1 MQVKLAKTSGFCMGV
16 KRAMDIVLDAVEEEK
31 ELYTYGPLIH
41 NPQVIEMLESKN
53 VRVIKDLDSV
63 KSGTVVIRTHGIT
76 PVVRQEI
83 KSKGVKINDA
93 TCPLVARVQSIIK
106 KHANKG
112 YYTVIIG
119 DEGHAEIVGLMGFT
133 LGKGFVIGSVED
145 AEKLP
150 PMDKVCVVGQTT
162 LDVSKYKEITKRL
175 KEKYPDCVIAE
186 TICDATEDRQGE
198 VLRLAKE
205 VDAMIVVGG
214 KNSANTTRLAKV
226 SESAGIPTFLIETE
240 AELDES
246 KISRFNIIGVTAG
259 ASTPNWMIMRVVKR
273 LEEIEKRSRKGFQK
287 LYNAAEFLIRSNL
300 YIALGAAFL
309 TYGISYLSG
318 KEPSVYFIVVSFLY
332 FFSMYNINHIA
343 DKDSMKLNEPDR
355 IEFYE
360 KNRDILLKIGVT
372 SSLLSLLI
380 SVFFGWTSFLLTL
393 ISICLG
399 IAYSVKIFPSYI
411 SKYTCAFGFLKGI
424 KYQRLKDIPASKDVF
439 VALAWATVCVLVP
452 ASAKVWGGINFS
464 IMASFVFVF
473 LVSYIRSVL
482 FDIRDI
488 QGDRFVGRETIPI
501 LIGKEKT
508 KIFLLAISGLAAIG
522 LFIFSRIGWL
532 SSLGYLLIIPIGY
545 TIFYLYLYHR
555 RIISQGLSC
564 EAVVDGKFILTGVIA
579 FIWAHT

>member
-1 MQVKLAKTSGFCMGV
+1 MAKTAGFCMGV

-53 VRVIKDLDSV
+53 VKVIKNLDSV
-63 KSGTVVIRTHGIT
+63 QSGTVVIRTHGIT
-76 PVVRQEI
+76 PAVRQEI
-83 KSKGVKINDA
+83 KAKGVKINDA

-318 KEPSVYFIVVSFLY
+318 IEPSVYFMVVSFLY

-343 DKDSMKLNEPDR
+343 DKDSVRINEPDR

-372 SSLLSLLI
+372 ASLVSLALSAF
-380 SVFFGWTSFLLTL
+380 SGFTSFLLML

-411 SKYTCAFGFLKGI
+411 SRHI

-473 LVSYIRSVL
+473 LISYIRSVL

-532 SSLGYLLIIPIGY
+532 SSLGYLLIIPIAY

-564 EAVVDGKFILTGVIA
+564 EGVVDGKFILTGVIA
-579 FIWAHT
+579 FIWAHI

>member
-1 MQVKLAKTSGFCMGV
+1 MGV

-53 VRVIKDLDSV
+53 VKVIKNLDGV
-63 KSGTVVIRTHGIT
+63 QSGTVVIRTHGIT
-76 PVVRQEI
+76 PAVRQEI
-83 KSKGVKINDA
+83 KAKGVKINDA

-119 DEGHAEIVGLMGFT
+119 DDGHAEIVGLMGFT

-246 KISRFNIIGVTAG
+246 KISRFNIVGVTAG

-287 LYNAAEFLIRSNL
+287 LYNAAEFFIRSNL
-300 YIALGAAFL
+300 YIALGASFL

-318 KEPSVYFIVVSFLY
+318 IEPSVYFMAVSFLY

-343 DKDSMKLNEPDR
+343 DKDSVRINEPDR

-372 SSLLSLLI
+372 SSLVSLLI
-380 SVFFGWTSFLLTL
+380 SAFFGFASFLLML
-393 ISICLG
+393 ISVCLG

-411 SKYTCAFGFLKGI
+411 SRHI

-452 ASAKVWGGINFS
+452 ASAKIWGGINFS

-579 FIWAHT
+579 FIWAHI

>member
-1 MQVKLAKTSGFCMGV
+1 MAKTAGFCMGV

-53 VRVIKDLDSV
+53 VKVIKNLDSV
-63 KSGTVVIRTHGIT
+63 QSGTVVIRTHGIT
-76 PVVRQEI
+76 PAVRQEI
-83 KSKGVKINDA
+83 KAKGVKINDA

-133 LGKGFVIGSVED
+133 LGKGFVIGTVED

-300 YIALGAAFL
+300 YIALGASFL

-318 KEPSVYFIVVSFLY
+318 IEPSVYFMAVSFLY

-343 DKDSMKLNEPDR
+343 DKDSVRINEPDR

-372 SSLLSLLI
+372 ASLGALVLSG
-380 SVFFGWTSFLLTL
+380 FFGWTSFLLML

-411 SKYTCAFGFLKGI
+411 SRNI
-424 KYQRLKDIPASKDVF
+424 KYQRLKDIPASKDIF

-464 IMASFVFVF
+464 ITASFAFVF
-473 LVSYIRSVL
+473 LISYIRSVL

-501 LIGKEKT
+501 LLGKEKT
-508 KIFLLAISGLAAIG
+508 KMFLLAISGFAAIG

-564 EAVVDGKFILTGVIA
+564 EAVVDGKFILTGLIA
-579 FIWAHT
+579 FIWAHI

>member
-1 MQVKLAKTSGFCMGV
+1 MQVRLAKTAGFCMGV

-53 VRVIKDLDSV
+53 VKVIKNLDSV
-63 KSGTVVIRTHGIT
+63 QSGTVVIRTHGIT
-76 PVVRQEI
+76 PAVRQEI
-83 KSKGVKINDA
+83 KAKGVKINDA

-119 DEGHAEIVGLMGFT
+119 DDGHAEIVGLMGFT
-133 LGKGFVIGSVED
+133 SGKGFVIGTVED

-318 KEPSVYFIVVSFLY
+318 IEPSVYFMVVSFLY

-343 DKDSMKLNEPDR
+343 DKDSVRINEPDR

-372 SSLLSLLI
+372 SSLVSLLI
-380 SVFFGWTSFLLTL
+380 SAFFGFASFLLML
-393 ISICLG
+393 ISVCLG

-411 SKYTCAFGFLKGI
+411 SRHI

-522 LFIFSRIGWL
+522 LLIFSRIGWL

-564 EAVVDGKFILTGVIA
+564 EGVVDGKFILTGVIA
-579 FIWAHT
+579 FIWAHI

>member
-1 MQVKLAKTSGFCMGV
+1 MQVRLAKTAGFCMGV

-53 VRVIKDLDSV
+53 VKVIKNLDSV
-63 KSGTVVIRTHGIT
+63 QSGTVVIRTHGIT
-76 PVVRQEI
+76 PAVRQEI
-83 KSKGVKINDA
+83 KAKGVKINDA

-133 LGKGFVIGSVED
+133 LGKGFVIGTVED

-300 YIALGAAFL
+300 YIALGASFL

-318 KEPSVYFIVVSFLY
+318 IEPSVYFMAVSFLY

-343 DKDSMKLNEPDR
+343 DKDSVRINEPDR

-372 SSLLSLLI
+372 ASLGALVLSG
-380 SVFFGWTSFLLTL
+380 FFGWTSFLLML

-411 SKYTCAFGFLKGI
+411 SRNI
-424 KYQRLKDIPASKDVF
+424 KYQRLKDIPASKDIF

-464 IMASFVFVF
+464 ITASFAFVF
-473 LVSYIRSVL
+473 LISYIRSVL

-501 LIGKEKT
+501 LLGKEKT
-508 KIFLLAISGLAAIG
+508 KMFLLAISGFAAIG

-564 EAVVDGKFILTGVIA
+564 EAVVDGKFILTGLIA
-579 FIWAHT
+579 FIWAHI

>member
-1 MQVKLAKTSGFCMGV
+1 MQVRLAKTAGFCMGV

-53 VRVIKDLDSV
+53 VKVIKNLDSV
-63 KSGTVVIRTHGIT
+63 QSGTVVIRTHGIT
-76 PVVRQEI
+76 PAVRQEI
-83 KSKGVKINDA
+83 KAKGVKINDA

-133 LGKGFVIGSVED
+133 LGKGFVIGTVED

-300 YIALGAAFL
+300 YIALGASFL

-318 KEPSVYFIVVSFLY
+318 IEPSVYFMAVSFLY

-343 DKDSMKLNEPDR
+343 DKDSVRINEPDR

-372 SSLLSLLI
+372 ASLGALVLSG
-380 SVFFGWTSFLLTL
+380 FFGWTSFLLML

-411 SKYTCAFGFLKGI
+411 SRNI
-424 KYQRLKDIPASKDVF
+424 KYQRLKDIPASKDIF

-452 ASAKVWGGINFS
+452 ASAKVWGDINFS
-464 IMASFVFVF
+464 ITASFVFVF
-473 LVSYIRSVL
+473 LISYIRSVL

-501 LIGKEKT
+501 LLGKEKT
-508 KIFLLAISGLAAIG
+508 KMFLLAISGFAAIG

-564 EAVVDGKFILTGVIA
+564 EAVVDGKFILTGLIA
-579 FIWAHT
+579 FIWAHI

>member
-1 MQVKLAKTSGFCMGV
+1 MAKTAGFCMGV

-53 VRVIKDLDSV
+53 VKVIKNLDSV
-63 KSGTVVIRTHGIT
+63 QSGTVVIRTHGIT
-76 PVVRQEI
+76 PAVRQEI
-83 KSKGVKINDA
+83 KAKGVKINDA

-133 LGKGFVIGSVED
+133 LGKGFVIGTVED

-226 SESAGIPTFLIETE
+226 SESEGIPTFLIETE

-300 YIALGAAFL
+300 YIALGASFL

-318 KEPSVYFIVVSFLY
+318 IEPSVYFMVVSFLY

-343 DKDSMKLNEPDR
+343 DKDSVRINEPDR

-372 SSLLSLLI
+372 ASLGALVL
-380 SVFFGWTSFLLTL
+380 SVFFGWTSFLLML

-411 SKYTCAFGFLKGI
+411 SRNI
-424 KYQRLKDIPASKDVF
+424 KYQRLKDIPASKDIF

-464 IMASFVFVF
+464 ITASFAFVF
-473 LVSYIRSVL
+473 LISYIRSVL

-501 LIGKEKT
+501 LLGKEKT
-508 KIFLLAISGLAAIG
+508 KMFLLAISGFAAIG

-564 EAVVDGKFILTGVIA
+564 EAVVDGKFILTGLIA
-579 FIWAHT
+579 FIWAHI

>member
-1 MQVKLAKTSGFCMGV
+1 MQVRLAKTAGFCMGV

-53 VRVIKDLDSV
+53 VKVIKNLDSV
-63 KSGTVVIRTHGIT
+63 QSGTVVIRTHGIT
-76 PVVRQEI
+76 PAVRQEI
-83 KSKGVKINDA
+83 KAKGVKINDA

-106 KHANKG
+106 KHAYKG

-133 LGKGFVIGSVED
+133 LGKGFVIGTVED

-226 SESAGIPTFLIETE
+226 SESEGIPTFLIETE

-300 YIALGAAFL
+300 YIALGASFL

-318 KEPSVYFIVVSFLY
+318 IEPSVYFMAVSFLY

-343 DKDSMKLNEPDR
+343 DKDSVRINEPDR

-372 SSLLSLLI
+372 ASLGALVLSG
-380 SVFFGWTSFLLTL
+380 FFGWTSFLLML

-411 SKYTCAFGFLKGI
+411 SRNI
-424 KYQRLKDIPASKDVF
+424 KYQRLKDIPASKDIF

-464 IMASFVFVF
+464 ITASFAFVF
-473 LVSYIRSVL
+473 LISYIRSVL

-501 LIGKEKT
+501 LLGKEKT
-508 KIFLLAISGLAAIG
+508 KMFLLAISGFAAIG

-564 EAVVDGKFILTGVIA
+564 EAVVDGKFILTGLIA
-579 FIWAHT
+579 FIWAHI

>member
-1 MQVKLAKTSGFCMGV
+1 MQVKLAKTAGFCMGV

-53 VRVIKDLDSV
+53 VKVIKDLDNV

-76 PVVRQEI
+76 PAVRQEI
-83 KSKGVKINDA
+83 KAKGVKINDA

-133 LGKGFVIGSVED
+133 AGKGFVIDSLED
-145 AEKLP
+145 VEKLP
-150 PMDKVCVVGQTT
+150 FMDKVCVVGQTT
-162 LDVSKYKEITKRL
+162 LDISKYKEVTERL
-175 KEKYPDCVIAE
+175 KERYPDCVIAD
-186 TICDATEDRQGE
+186 TVCDATEDRQGE

-214 KNSANTTRLAKV
+214 KNSANTTRLAKI
-226 SESAGIPTFLIETE
+226 SESAGVPTFLIETE

-246 KISRFNIIGVTAG
+246 RISRFNIVGVTAG

-273 LEEIEKRSRKGFQK
+273 LEEIEKRRRRGVQK
-287 LYNAAEFLIRSNL
+287 LYSAAEFFIRSNL
-300 YIALGAAFL
+300 YIAFGAAFL

-318 KEPSVYFIVVSFLY
+318 IKPSVYFMAVSFLY

-343 DKDSMKLNEPDR
+343 DKDSVKINEPDR

-360 KNRDILLKIGVT
+360 KNRNILLKIGVAA
-372 SSLLSLLI
+372 SMVSLTLSA
-380 SVFFGWTSFLLTL
+380 FFGFASFLLML

-411 SKYTCAFGFLKGI
+411 SKYI

-452 ASAKVWGGINFS
+452 AYAVVWEGINFS

-473 LVSYIRSVL
+473 MISYVRSVL

-501 LIGKEKT
+501 LIGKENT
-508 KIFLLAISGLAAIG
+508 KVFLLTLSSMAAIG
-522 LFIFSRIGWL
+522 LFISSQFGWL
-532 SSLGYLLIIPIGY
+532 SSLGYLLIIPIIY
-545 TIFYLYLYHR
+545 TIFYLYLYHK

-564 EAVVDGKFILTGVIA
+564 EGVVDGKFILTGIIA
-579 FIWAHT
+579 FIWAHI

>member
-1 MQVKLAKTSGFCMGV
+1 MQVKLAKTAGFCMGV

-53 VRVIKDLDSV
+53 VRVIKNLDSV

-76 PVVRQEI
+76 PAIRQEI

-106 KHANKG
+106 KHANQG

-133 LGKGFVIGSVED
+133 SGKGFVIGSVED
-145 AEKLP
+145 VEKLP

-162 LDVSKYKEITKRL
+162 LDVSKYKKITQRL
-175 KEKYPDCVIAE
+175 KDKYPDCVIAE

-214 KNSANTTRLAKV
+214 KNSANTTRLAKI
-226 SESAGIPTFLIETE
+226 SESEGIPTFLIETE

-246 KISRFNIIGVTAG
+246 KISRFNIVGVTAG

-273 LEEIEKRSRKGFQK
+273 LEEIEKRSRRGFQK
-287 LYNAAEFLIRSNL
+287 LYNGAEFFIRSNL
-300 YIALGAAFL
+300 YIALGATFL
-309 TYGISYLSG
+309 TYGISCLSG
-318 KEPSVYFIVVSFLY
+318 IEPSVYFMAVSFLY

-343 DKDSMKLNEPDR
+343 DKDSVKINEPDR

-360 KNRDILLKIGVT
+360 ENRDILLKIGIT
-372 SSLLSLLI
+372 SSLGALALSVI
-380 SVFFGWTSFLLTL
+380 FGWTSFLLML

-411 SKYTCAFGFLKGI
+411 SRHI
-424 KYQRLKDIPASKDVF
+424 KYQRLKDIPASKDIF

-473 LVSYIRSVL
+473 LISYIRSVL

-508 KIFLLAISGLAAIG
+508 KIFLLTLSGLAAVG

-532 SSLGYLLIIPIGY
+532 SSLGYLLIIPILY
-545 TIFYLYLYHR
+545 TIFYLFLYHR

-564 EAVVDGKFILTGVIA
+564 EGVVDGKFILTGIIA
-579 FIWAHT
+579 FIWAHL

>member
-1 MQVKLAKTSGFCMGV
+1 MAKTAGFCMGV

-53 VRVIKDLDSV
+53 VKVIKNLDSV
-63 KSGTVVIRTHGIT
+63 QSGTVVIRTHGIT
-76 PVVRQEI
+76 PAVRQEI
-83 KSKGVKINDA
+83 KAKGVKINDA

-119 DEGHAEIVGLMGFT
+119 DDGHAEIVGLMGFT
-133 LGKGFVIGSVED
+133 LGKGFVIDSLED
-145 AEKLP
+145 VEKLP

-162 LDVSKYKEITKRL
+162 LDVSKYKEVTKKL

-246 KISRFNIIGVTAG
+246 KISRFNIVGVTAG

-273 LEEIEKRSRKGFQK
+273 LEEIEKRSRKGFKK

-318 KEPSVYFIVVSFLY
+318 IEPSVYFMVVSFLY

-343 DKDSMKLNEPDR
+343 DKDSMRLNEPDR

-372 SSLLSLLI
+372 ASLGALGI
-380 SVFFGWTSFLLTL
+380 SVYFGWTSFLLML

-452 ASAKVWGGINFS
+452 ASAKEWGGINFS

-473 LVSYIRSVL
+473 LISYIRSVL

-532 SSLGYLLIIPIGY
+532 SSLGYLLIIPIVY

-579 FIWAHT
+579 FIWAHI